1 VTSSSARLR
10 WPGVF
15 APGRSGLT
23 LNGRRRIELWLFLV
37 PASIFFAAFFL
48 YPLAYGVHMSTS
60 NFTTAT
66 FFTGQAPFVGLR
78 NFVTIVHDPV
88 LGKSI
93 LNTVAIAAVSVTSE
107 LVIGLGLALLF
118 TRTFPGSRWMPTLIL
133 LPWLLPSVV
142 VATIWKWLLAGDG
155 AVNGVFAFL
164 HLPTDTWLADPAT
177 ALGAIIVVCIWGSLP
192 YWSIILSAALR
203 QVPEEQ
209 LEASQ
214 LDGAGAWKR
223 LVHIVIPTIWPV
235 ISVLVV
241 MSVVYTLLIVDI
253 VLVLTGG
260 GPADDTATLGLLS
273 YRSAFQL
280 LQFGNAGVYGIL
292 LLLISL
298 VFAIVYTWLSGRRER
313 QGA

>member
-1 VTSSSARLR
+1 MTSPAVQSRRS
-10 WPGVF
+10 GVF
-15 APGRSGLT
+15 TPGRRGWT
-23 LNGRRRIELWLFLV
+23 LVRRRRIELWLFLV
-37 PASIFFAAFFL
+37 PAIIFFASFFV
-48 YPLAYGVHMSTS
+48 YPLAYGVYMSTTK
-60 NFTTAT
+60 FTSAT
-66 FFTGQAPFVGLR
+66 FFTGQAPFVGLK
-78 NFVTIVHDPV
+78 NFVTIFQDPV
-88 LGKSI
+88 LGKAI
-93 LNTVAIAAVSVTSE
+93 LNTVGITVVSVVSE

-118 TRTFPGSRWMPTLIL
+118 SRKFPGNRWMPTLIL

-142 VATIWKWLLAGDG
+142 VGTIWKWLLAGDG
-155 AVNGVFAFL
+155 AINRVFGFL

-214 LDGAGAWKR
+214 IDGAGAWKR
-223 LVHIVIPTIWPV
+223 LIHIVIPTIWPV
-235 ISVLVV
+235 VSVLVI

-260 GPADDTATLGLLS
+260 EPADDTATLGLLS
-273 YRSAFQL
+273 YRAAFQL
-280 LQFGNAGVYGIL
+280 FQFGNAGAYGIV

-298 VFAIVYTWLSGRRER
+298 VFAIAYTWLSGRRER
-313 QGA
+313 LDA